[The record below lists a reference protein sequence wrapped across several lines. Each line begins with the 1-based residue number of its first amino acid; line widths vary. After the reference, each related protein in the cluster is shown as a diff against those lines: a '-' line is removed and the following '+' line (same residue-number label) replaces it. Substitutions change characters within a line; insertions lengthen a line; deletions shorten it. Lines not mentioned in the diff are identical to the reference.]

1 MSIHLLNF
9 IKHRFFVIVSFFLF
23 VLSVS
28 LSGYIYIAG
37 SNIKKLSASNS
48 SLTKSVENFQNEDQY
63 KRNEKLQVEVKNI
76 KTSYAKSLSF
86 YEDILDLRAQKV
98 DVTQLEELYAK
109 IAKEL
114 SEFNYSSASSNLVVL
129 EKEIQKKTPS
139 STISTANAPV
149 KNTPPGSGYS
159 VQQVK
164 TDAGTFKVVIIA
176 GDLNSTRVI
185 IDTASDGTCA
195 NECPVLPLA
204 TYVSRSNAYAGIN
217 GSFFCPAEYPS
228 CVGKTNSF
236 DTLVM
241 NKNKVYFNSDN
252 NIYSTVPAVVFGG
265 NWARFVSRSLDWGR
279 DTSVDAVI
287 GNYPLYVQ
295 GGQNIF
301 GGSGDAKLTSQ
312 GARTFI
318 ANKGNMVYIGIV
330 YGASSSD
337 AAKVFHALGM
347 ENALGL
353 DQGGSTALWHSGYK
367 AGPGRNIPSAILF
380 VGK

>member
-287 GNYPLYVQ
+287 ANYPLYVQ